1 MGQEAWHFAC
11 PAPYRDHRPPVW
23 GPVCSGA
30 DPETVP
36 AAYWWPVSGMT
47 TQNQTWGRVMA
58 VNLPAELQNL
68 SWTQKAV
75 AMAGVVGLAL
85 FMGFSA
91 LPSILGWW
99 RIQVIKTLKATA
111 RRNPV
116 ETLQIELI
124 ARKEALE
131 TAGAKIVSVSVMRAS
146 LHEKLEEYVQKHQ
159 TNDPSLE
166 TSIYQLSELVDRL
179 RASVDQAEIKLG
191 EFERFVARQADRWK
205 LAKATGELAVLL
217 KASGGADVT
226 ARFLQDEAIDSIR
239 DSLNLSFAQ
248 IDQILRTGTV
258 RQIVET
264 GPATTLGH
272 LEKDLAPPGAAS
284 PGRK

>member
-1 MGQEAWHFAC
+1 M
-11 PAPYRDHRPPVW
+11 
-23 GPVCSGA
+23 
-30 DPETVP
+30 
-36 AAYWWPVSGMT
+36 AA
-47 TQNQTWGRVMA
+47 
-58 VNLPAELQNL
+58 NLPADLQNL

-75 AMAGVVGLAL
+75 YGGGALFGLALLAPLAVLALTTVTTFAMAGVVGLAL

-131 TAGAKIVSVSVMRAS
+131 TAGAKIVSVSAMRTS
-146 LHEKLEEYVQKHQ
+146 LREKLEEYVQKYQ

-166 TSIYQLSELVDRL
+166 RSIHQLSELVDRL
-179 RASVDQAEIKLG
+179 RASVHQAEIKLG

-239 DSLNLSFAQ
+239 DALNLSFAQ
-248 IDQILRTGTV
+248 IDQILRKETV
-258 RQIVET
+258 RQIVESE
-264 GPATTLGH
+264 PATTLGH
-272 LEKDLAPPGAAS
+272 LQKDLAPPEAVS